1 MHSSILVV
9 SGRLDTPTGGYVYN
23 RHIADGLRQH
33 GWSVEVRELD
43 ESFPYPTPAALA
55 HSSEVLAGF
64 RDGARVLIDG
74 LALSAMPE
82 VIEHEAG
89 AP

>member
-1 MHSSILVV
+1 MRVFRIPQLPPW
-9 SGRLDTPTGGYVYN
+9 T
-23 RHIADGLRQH
+23 
-33 GWSVEVRELD
+33 
-43 ESFPYPTPAALA
+43 

-89 AP
+89 RLRIAAIVHLPLGADVSLERETAAVAL